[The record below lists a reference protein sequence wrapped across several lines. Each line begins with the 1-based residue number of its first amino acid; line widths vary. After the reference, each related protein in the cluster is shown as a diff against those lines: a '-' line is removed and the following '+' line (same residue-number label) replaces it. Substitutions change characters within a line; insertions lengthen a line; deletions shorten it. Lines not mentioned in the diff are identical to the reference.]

1 MAGLDWVIIG
11 VYFALLLAVA
21 WWVARRNRDTP
32 DDYFLAGRNLGWF
45 LVGASIFASNIGS
58 EHVVGL
64 AGAGAT
70 SGVALAHYELHAWC
84 LLVLGLVFVP
94 FYMRSMVYTMPE
106 FLEKRFSPGGR
117 WVLSIISLVAYVL
130 TKFAVGIYA
139 GGVVFAT
146 LRPDVQ
152 LRLGGAVFNSFWV
165 GSVAVVALTGLYT
178 VAGGM
183 RGVAYTEAV
192 QTVILV
198 VGSVL
203 ITAFGLIRLGGW
215 HELRAALPSD
225 MFNLWKPL
233 IPAGVEGTWAPVKES
248 TRIAWYF
255 NGNYPWLGML
265 FCAPIIGL
273 WYWTT
278 DQYIVQRAL
287 GAPNEQ
293 QARRGSIFAAYLKLL
308 PVWIFII
315 PGMIALALA
324 RTGKVPALAAMVD
337 ASGTAIPDA
346 AQAAFPLMVKSIL
359 PSGVRGLVVA
369 GLLAALM
376 SSLAGAFNA
385 CSTLFTMDLYQKFRP
400 GVSQHQLVWTGRV
413 ATAVMVVIGLLWIPV
428 IQGGKGLYD
437 YLQGV
442 QGYLA
447 PPIFTVFFFGVFMK
461 RLNARG
467 ALAALVVGFLLGA
480 FRLAVD
486 TPVSLQLGALT
497 HGYAP
502 GSFLWIVNNIYFQ
515 YYSLFIFVVS
525 AVTMVVV
532 SYLTPAPV
540 EERLTGLTYATV
552 TAEQRQRSRASWS
565 RGDVI
570 ASGVVLL
577 LILAAYLYFR
587 G

>member
-1 MAGLDWVIIG
+1 MTGSDWLIIAL
-11 VYFALLLAVA
+11 YFALLLGLTWRV
-21 WWVARRNRDTP
+21 VLKSKDTA
-32 DDYFLAGRNLGWF
+32 DDYFLASRNLGWF
-45 LVGASIFASNIGS
+45 IVGASIFASNIGS
-58 EHVVGL
+58 EHLVGL

-84 LLVLGLVFVP
+84 LLVLGWVFVP
-94 FYMRSMVYTMPE
+94 FYARSMVYTMPE
-106 FLEKRFSPGGR
+106 FLERRFSPGAR

-130 TKFAVGIYA
+130 TKFAVGIFA

-146 LRPDVQ
+146 LLPDVHLQ
-152 LRLGGAVFNSFWV
+152 LGGATFNSFWV
-165 GSVAVVALTGLYT
+165 GSVAVVVLTGLYA

-192 QTVILV
+192 QTIILV

-203 ITAFGLIRLGGW
+203 ITVFGLARLGGW

-233 IPAGVEGTWAPVKES
+233 VPAGLEGTWAPVQE
-248 TRIAWYF
+248 TGRIAWYF
-255 NGNYPWLGML
+255 NRNYPWLGML

-287 GAPNEQ
+287 GAPNERE
-293 QARRGSIFAAYLKLL
+293 ARRGSIFAAFLKLL

-324 RTGKVPALAAMVD
+324 RTGRVPAMSGLVD
-337 ASGTAIPDA
+337 ASGAAIPEA
-346 AQAAFPLMVKSIL
+346 AQTAFPLMVTSIL
-359 PSGVRGLVVA
+359 PAGVRGLVVA

-400 GVSQHQLVWTGRV
+400 GASQHQLVWTGRV
-413 ATAVMVVIGLLWIPV
+413 ATAVMVLIGLLWIPV
-428 IQGGKGLYD
+428 IQGGRGLYD

-447 PPIFTVFFFGVFMK
+447 PPIFTVFFFGVFNK

-486 TPVSLQLGALT
+486 TPVSLGLAGLAQ
-497 HGYAP
+497 GYTP

-532 SYLTPAPV
+532 SYLTPAPA
-540 EERLTGLTYATV
+540 EDRLVGLTYATV
-552 TAEQRQRSRASWS
+552 TAEQRLATRASWS

-570 ASGVVLL
+570 ASVIVLV